1 MSLAKFRK
9 VFKGHKKPSTPSP
22 KVSPDNT
29 DNKQQDDKQAPSRIS
44 SVVEQRTCNAQVLS
58 SILRSGSSSSQRPFV
73 YMGGNEKIVYTVGG
87 HISSARL
94 LLYSERIKQK

>member
-29 DNKQQDDKQAPSRIS
+29 DNKQQDDK
-44 SVVEQRTCNAQVLS
+44 
-58 SILRSGSSSSQRPFV
+58 
-73 YMGGNEKIVYTVGG
+73 
-87 HISSARL
+87 
-94 LLYSERIKQK
+94 

>member
-44 SVVEQRTCNAQVLS
+44 SVVEQPPCKRQVLS
-58 SILRSGSSSSQRPFV
+58 SILRSGSSSSQHPLPVR
-73 YMGGNEKIVYTVGG
+73 VGTTKSC
-87 HISSARL
+87 IL
-94 LLYSERIKQK
+94 LVDTYSPHDYYFTLKG